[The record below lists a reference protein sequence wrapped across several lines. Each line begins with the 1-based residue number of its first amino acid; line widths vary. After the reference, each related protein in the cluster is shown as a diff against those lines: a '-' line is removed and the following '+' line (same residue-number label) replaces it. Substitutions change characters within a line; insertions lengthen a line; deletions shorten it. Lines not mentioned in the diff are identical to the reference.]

1 LSSFLTTLHERA
13 AAAARRIVLPEGDDA
28 RTLEAAVLLL
38 VRGLARPIVLGEPRQ
53 VAARIARHGAP
64 PDAIQ
69 VIDPRGDARRDE
81 FAEQLA
87 GLRAHR
93 GITQKT
99 AHAML
104 DDPLFFGAMLVR
116 AGIADGSVAGA
127 VRTTGDVLR
136 AALACVDITQGI
148 ETVSSA
154 FYMVVPSFRGTLEAE
169 VLTFTDA
176 GVVPTPS
183 AAQLAEIA
191 YAAAEARC
199 KIVGD
204 EPRIAFLS
212 YSTKGSADG
221 PDVQKMRDA
230 LELLRARAP
239 DLIADGELQA
249 DAALIASIADRKAPG
264 SPLEGRANILVF
276 PDLDAAN
283 IAYKLVQRL
292 AGAEALGPI
301 LQGLSRPFND
311 LSRGASVQDIVNVAC
326 ITALQA

>member
-1 LSSFLTTLHERA
+1 
-13 AAAARRIVLPEGDDA
+13 
-28 RTLEAAVLLL
+28 LEAAVLLH

-64 PDAIQ
+64 PEAIL
-69 VIDPRGDARRDE
+69 VIDPHDDACRDE

-93 GITQKT
+93 GITEN
-99 AHAML
+99 AARALL

-127 VRTTGDVLR
+127 ARTTGDVLR
-136 AALACVDITQGI
+136 AALACVDIAPGI

-154 FYMVVPSFRGTLEAE
+154 FYMVVPPFRGTLEAE

-176 GVVPTPS
+176 GVVPSPS

-230 LELLRARAP
+230 LQRLRARAP

-249 DAALIASIADRKAPG
+249 DAALIASIGDRKAPG

-301 LQGLSRPFND
+301 LQGLARPFND